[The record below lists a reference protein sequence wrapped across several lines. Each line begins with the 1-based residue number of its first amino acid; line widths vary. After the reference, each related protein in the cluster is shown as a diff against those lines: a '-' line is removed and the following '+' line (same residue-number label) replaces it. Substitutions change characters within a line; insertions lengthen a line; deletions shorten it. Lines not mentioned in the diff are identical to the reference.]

1 MKNKSL
7 KKNAALNMVKAIMGL
22 IFPLITFPYASRILQ
37 PSGLGKVNFAHSIIS
52 YFSMND
58 EEKKA
63 DDMELPSDK
72 NQADRILD
80 KYSDVL

>member
-1 MKNKSL
+1 MAYVL
-7 KKNAALNMVKAIMGL
+7 KRYSRKQVYSNMEK
-22 IFPLITFPYASRILQ
+22 
-37 PSGLGKVNFAHSIIS
+37 IIS

>member
-1 MKNKSL
+1 MADVL
-7 KKNAALNMVKAIMGL
+7 KRYSRKQVYSNMEK
-22 IFPLITFPYASRILQ
+22 
-37 PSGLGKVNFAHSIIS
+37 IIS

>member
-1 MKNKSL
+1 
-7 KKNAALNMVKAIMGL
+7 
-22 IFPLITFPYASRILQ
+22 
-37 PSGLGKVNFAHSIIS
+37 
-52 YFSMND
+52 MND